1 MQFKHPEFLYF
12 LSLLIIPILVHLFQ
26 LRKFKKVPFTNV
38 AFLEKLVIKN
48 RKSSQIKKWLLLFCR
63 MLLITGIVLAFAQ
76 PFFSNKEKE
85 VAQHSFIYLDNSL
98 STSANGNSGNILR
111 TATQD
116 LIDNLVENANYS
128 LLTNTNFYKNISSEE
143 FKSQLK
149 KVKSSTKNLTTDEI
163 LLKIS
168 SLKNTTE
175 NFLISDFQNTKK
187 EDFLN
192 EKLPLTLVQVT
203 PVLKSNLSIDSV
215 FVNQNESNSIVVN
228 AVVTNQGISKKNIP
242 IALYNDKKLLGKQT
256 FEVEENEEKTISF
269 SIERTNP
276 FRGKLEINFKDT
288 YNFDN
293 TFFFSLNSNEKINV
307 LAIGES
313 NDFLSRIY
321 TSDEFNFTS
330 NSSQNVNY
338 NSIEQ
343 QQLVILN
350 ELEKIPQSL
359 TTGLSTFIKNGGHLI
374 VIPNLKSDLN
384 TYNSFLKNISAG
396 NIQNKK
402 SDSLKITSINFN
414 HPLLKNV
421 FDKQVRNF
429 QYPFVTTTYLTNFT
443 NSSRIIGLENNTSFV
458 SQVKLNNSKMYW
470 FSSPINKEYS
480 NFTNSPLIV
489 PVFYNIGQES
499 LQLSKLFYR
508 LQETN
513 DIEVNVQLNKDDIL
527 TINKQQNS
535 FIPLQQTFQNKVKLT
550 TYELPESKG
559 FYTITNK
566 DNPIQTIAFNN
577 KKSESSLNFTNL
589 LNEFTDNENVT
600 VSSSVKETAK
610 KIAQKNKVHWL
621 WKWFLGLAI
630 VSLLLEIL
638 ILKYFKV

>member
-175 NFLISDFQNTKK
+175 NILISDFQNTKK

-215 FVNQNESNSIVVN
+215 FVNQNESNSIIVN

-276 FRGKLEINFKDT
+276 FKGKLEINLKDT

-313 NDFLSRIY
+313 NDFLSKIY

-527 TINKQQNS
+527 TMNKQQNS

-566 DNPIQTIAFNN
+566 NNPIQTIAFNN

>member
-228 AVVTNQGISKKNIP
+228 AVVNNQGISKKNIP

-489 PVFYNIGQES
+489 PVFYNIGKES

-513 DIEVNVQLNKDDIL
+513 NIEVNVQLNKDDIL

>member
-256 FEVEENEEKTISF
+256 FEVEENEEKTVSF

>member
-98 STSANGNSGNILR
+98 STGANGNSGNILR

-175 NFLISDFQNTKK
+175 NILISDFQNTKK

-215 FVNQNESNSIVVN
+215 FVNQNESNSLVIN
-228 AVVTNQGISKKNIP
+228 AVITNQGISKKNIP

-276 FRGKLEINFKDT
+276 FKGKLEITFKDT

-359 TTGLSTFIKNGGHLI
+359 TTGLSTFTKNGGHLI
-374 VIPNLKSDLN
+374 VIPNQQSDLN

-429 QYPFVTTTYLTNFT
+429 QYPFVTTTFLANFA
-443 NSSRIIGLENNTSFV
+443 NSSRLIGLENNTSFI

-470 FSSPINKEYS
+470 FSSPVNKEHS

-527 TINKQQNS
+527 TINQQQNS

-550 TYELPESKG
+550 TNELPESKG

-577 KKSESSLNFTNL
+577 KKSESSLNFRNL
-589 LNEFTDNENVT
+589 LNEFADNENIT

>member
-38 AFLEKLVIKN
+38 AFLEKLIIKS

-63 MLLITGIVLAFAQ
+63 MLLITGIVFAFAQ

-85 VAQHSFIYLDNSL
+85 VTQHSFIYLDNSL

-128 LLTNTNFYKNISSEE
+128 LLTNTHFYKNISSEA

-175 NFLISDFQNTKK
+175 NILISDFQNTKK

-215 FVNQNESNSIVVN
+215 FVNQNESKTIVIN
-228 AVVTNQGISKKNIP
+228 AIVTNQGASKENIP

-256 FEVEENEEKTISF
+256 FKVEENEEKIISF

-276 FRGKLEINFKDT
+276 FKGRLEINFKDT

-293 TFFFSLNSNEKINV
+293 SFFFSLNSNEKINV

-359 TTGLSTFIKNGGHLI
+359 TTGLSTFTKNGGHLI

-384 TYNSFLKNISAG
+384 SYNVFLKNISAG

-429 QYPFVTTTYLTNFT
+429 QYPFVTTTFLTNFT
-443 NSSRIIGLENNTSFV
+443 NSSQIIGLENNTSFV
-458 SQVKLNNSKMYW
+458 SQVKLANSKMYW

-499 LQLSKLFYR
+499 LQLSKLYYR
-508 LQETN
+508 LQENN

-527 TINKQQNS
+527 TINQQQNS

-550 TYELPESKG
+550 TNELPENKG

-566 DNPIQTIAFNN
+566 NNPIQTIAFNN
-577 KKSESSLNFTNL
+577 KKTESSLDFTNL
-589 LNEFTDNENVT
+589 LNEFTNNENVT

-630 VSLLLEIL
+630 VSLLLETL